1 MGDKE
6 DKRTI
11 EDLADW
17 FLAKEPMTQKKL
29 QKLCYYA
36 VAWGYALM
44 DRHIVENDEFQAWVH
59 GPVSPTLF
67 TKYHDRGWTEITS
80 NKPAPKFPKVV
91 EELLESVWSTYG
103 SKDGTELE
111 ALSHTEQPWR
121 EARAGLS
128 PTDRSTNTISK
139 DTMRTFYRTIYAGGD

>member
-1 MGDKE
+1 MEENG

-36 VAWGYALM
+36 VAWGFALM

-67 TKYHDRGWTEITS
+67 AKYHDSGWNEITS
-80 NKPAPKFPKVV
+80 DKPAPRFPKVV
-91 EELLESVWSTYG
+91 EELLESVWNTYG
-103 SKDGTELE
+103 DKDGTELE

-121 EARAGLS
+121 EARAGLP
-128 PTDRSTNTISK
+128 PTERSTNVILTT
-139 DTMRTFYRTIYAGGD
+139 TMRNFYKAMYDGGD